1 VRDGR
6 TSRARVAVVTGGG
19 GGIGGEASLE
29 LARRGHTVVV
39 MDPGDGVQGEP
50 LGEPTAE
57 EVAGRI
63 NAAGGRSIA
72 SKVSV
77 TDRDGLRAL
86 FRSVVDDFGSLDI
99 IVNAAGI
106 VRFSR
111 FVEASQDDWTFVFG
125 VHFDGYLN
133 VLSEALPIMSASGY
147 GRIVAFTSGVG
158 LARTSGDG
166 VAYGAAKR
174 AVAALTWRL
183 GTLLPEGISV
193 NALSPIAATRMV
205 REGLERA
212 GVGPK
217 GLDLSNMPQPDHMAP
232 AAAYLASEESGWAS
246 GQVVFSGGPE
256 LSVIGPSRLLE
267 VVRSAGSQDFAAA
280 LGTIVPVVLGPAEAQ
295 QGTTGGSNPR
305 YGNVF
310 DTVPKA
316 DIGGAG
322 GNAVFV
328 GRDKELVNALGRA
341 LRSWG
346 RTLAVIDGG
355 GSDFTEAERLARQ
368 AATAQTVID
377 SLIVEIPAGD
387 QDEPGDGWAGLVA
400 AHRSVKPSWLAG
412 MAWLRAAAQ
421 VFADHPIR
429 VIFVTDATSVAGRT
443 TAQTIAQS
451 ARSVSE
457 RPVGNGLEVAAVS
470 VESGRDADLSPL
482 AALVARLA
490 VTKDALSLCGA
501 ELVVGEGWVG
511 VRNHPGPIAT
521 VSFGSIEI
529 PDWVDSALRSVVAE
543 SRIGRA

>member
-1 VRDGR
+1 MSDGS

-39 MDPGDGVQGEP
+39 VDPGDGVQGEP
-50 LGEPTAE
+50 LGEPTAA

-63 NAAGGRSIA
+63 SAAGGTAIA
-72 SKVSV
+72 STVSV

-86 FRSVVDDFGSLDI
+86 FRSVVEDFGSLDVV
-99 IVNAAGI
+99 VNAAGI
-106 VRFSR
+106 VRFAR
-111 FVEASQDDWTFVFG
+111 FVESSQDDWTSVFG

-133 VLSEALPIMSASGY
+133 VLSEALPIMVASGY
-147 GRIVAFTSGVG
+147 GRIVALTSGVG

-174 AVAALTWRL
+174 AVAALTWQL
-183 GTLLPEGISV
+183 GTLVPEGISV

-205 REGLERA
+205 RVGLERA

-232 AAAYLASEESGWAS
+232 AAAYLASEEFGWAS

-256 LSVIGPSRLLE
+256 LSVIAPSRLLE
-267 VVRSAGSQDFAAA
+267 VVRTAGSRDFAAA

-295 QGTTGGSNPR
+295 QGTSGGSNPR

-310 DTVPKA
+310 DTAPDA
-316 DIGGAG
+316 DIGGASG
-322 GNAVFV
+322 RAVFV
-328 GRDKELVNALGRA
+328 GRDKQLADAVGQA

-346 RTLAVIDGG
+346 KTVAVVDGG
-355 GSDFTEAERLARQ
+355 GSDFAEAQRLLRQ
-368 AATAQTVID
+368 AAASQGVID
-377 SLIVEIPAGD
+377 SLIVEISAGD
-387 QDEPGDGWAGLVA
+387 ESERGDGWAGLVE
-400 AHRSVKPSWLAG
+400 AHRTVTASYLAA
-412 MAWLRAAAQ
+412 MAWLRAPAEVLGEQ
-421 VFADHPIR
+421 PIR

-443 TAQTIAQS
+443 TAQAIAQS

-457 RPVGNGLEVAAVS
+457 RPVGRGLDVAAVS
-470 VESGRDADLSPL
+470 VESARDADLSPL

-490 VTKDALSLCGA
+490 VTEDSQSLWGG

-511 VRNHPGPIAT
+511 IRNHPGPIAT

-529 PDWVDSALRSVVAE
+529 PDWVDSALRSVIAE